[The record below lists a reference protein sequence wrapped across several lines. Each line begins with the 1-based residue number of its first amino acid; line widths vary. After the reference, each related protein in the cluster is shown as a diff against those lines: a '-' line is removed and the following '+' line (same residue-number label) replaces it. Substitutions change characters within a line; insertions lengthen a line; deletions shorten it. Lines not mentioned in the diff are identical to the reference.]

1 MKRINRRVFLGVSGA
16 GAIALAIGGV
26 GLGLR
31 ATVLRQP
38 RVPLKSLD
46 LRSFSVLA
54 AVADTFCPGTAE
66 LPTAWELQVPEGVDA
81 FLASAHPG
89 VAAELIQG
97 LMLVENALPGL
108 IFDGR
113 VRPFSAC
120 SPAQQ
125 SASLA
130 GMATSRVALRR
141 TLYKALLGLVSATYW
156 GHPDAYIHAGYAPPD
171 FSGFLPAE
179 QP

>member
-1 MKRINRRVFLGVSGA
+1 V
-16 GAIALAIGGV
+16 ALSLGGV
-26 GLGLR
+26 GLGLQSTSIR
-31 ATVLRQP
+31 NP
-38 RVPLKSLD
+38 RVALKSLD

-54 AVADTFCPGTAE
+54 AVADTICPGTGA

-89 VAAELIQG
+89 VAAELMQG
-97 LMLVENALPGL
+97 LMLVENALPG
-108 IFDGR
+108 FVFEGR
-113 VRPFSAC
+113 LRPFSTC

-125 SASLA
+125 RESFAA
-130 GMATSRVALRR
+130 MATSRIALRR

-156 GHPDAYIHAGYAPPD
+156 GHPDAYAHAGYAPPD
-171 FSGFLPAE
+171 FSGFLPAV